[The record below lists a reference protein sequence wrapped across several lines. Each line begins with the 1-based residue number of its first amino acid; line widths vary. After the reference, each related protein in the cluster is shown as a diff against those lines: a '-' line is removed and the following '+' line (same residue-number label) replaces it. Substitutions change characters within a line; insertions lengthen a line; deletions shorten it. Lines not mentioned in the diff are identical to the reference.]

1 MSTYKKGYIY
11 ILGNEKPVL
20 YIGVTSNL
28 IQRIYQ
34 HKHKMVKG
42 FSNTYNLDKLLYY
55 EVFENIA
62 DAIAREKNL
71 KNWEREWKLDLIK
84 KMNSRFEDLYH
95 KLL

>member
-1 MSTYKKGYIY
+1 
-11 ILGNEKPVL
+11 
-20 YIGVTSNL
+20 
-28 IQRIYQ
+28 
-34 HKHKMVKG
+34 MVKG